1 METLGMDIY
10 SGIYQ
15 FIQRYYIDSIVN
27 KTGYNP
33 VNTITWAIILV
44 IVVIL
49 VYRTLRRY
57 DVSFDWKFA
66 AGNIP
71 FILLGASVRVVEDA
85 GFLQPPVSYFFMTP
99 LIYLVIFLIAFPTLL
114 ISLRVR
120 REDYWK
126 HYGSVGLILSI
137 AVLILLFWEL
147 QPVNWWIIPVTLLL
161 AALFTI
167 AYNQI
172 TARVYSP
179 MNNILSNSIFCSHM
193 VDGFATFLGIQF
205 LGYWELHVLPRF
217 LIDVF
222 GPWVMIPTK
231 VIIFVGILYVL
242 DSMEEDHMKGF
253 VKFVLIVLGLAPGL
267 RDALRMAFQV

>member
-1 METLGMDIY
+1 METMDMDIY

-15 FIQRYYIDSIVN
+15 FIEKYFIDSIVH

-44 IVVIL
+44 IAVVL
-49 VYRTLRRY
+49 VYRALRRY
-57 DVSFDWKFA
+57 DVRFDWKFA

-99 LIYLVIFLIAFPTLL
+99 LIYVIIFLIAFPTLL
-114 ISLRVR
+114 VSLKVR

-126 HYGSVGLILSI
+126 HYGSVGLLLSL
-137 AVLILLFWEL
+137 ATLILLFWKL
-147 QPVNWWIIPVTLLL
+147 QPVNWWVIPVTLLL
-161 AALFTI
+161 AAGFTI
-167 AYNQI
+167 AYSQI
-172 TARVYSP
+172 TSRVYSP
-179 MNNILSNSIFCSHM
+179 MNNTLSNTIFYSHM

-222 GPWVMIPTK
+222 GPWIMIPTK
-231 VIIFVGILYVL
+231 VIVFVAILYVL

-253 VKFVLIVLGLAPGL
+253 IKFVLIVLGLAPGL
-267 RDALRMAFQV
+267 RDAIRMTFQV

>member
-1 METLGMDIY
+1 MDIF
-10 SGIYQ
+10 SSIYQ
-15 FIQRYYIDSIVN
+15 FIEKYFIDSIVY

-44 IVVIL
+44 IAVVL

-57 DVSFDWKFA
+57 EVKFDWKFA

-99 LIYLVIFLIAFPTLL
+99 LIYVIIFLIAFPTLL
-114 ISLRVR
+114 ISLKLR

-126 HYGSVGLILSI
+126 HYGSVGLILSL
-137 AVLILLFWEL
+137 ATLILLFWKL

-161 AALFTI
+161 AAVFTV
-167 AYNQI
+167 AYTQI
-172 TARVYSP
+172 TSRVYSP
-179 MNNILSNSIFCSHM
+179 MNNTLSNSIFYSHM
-193 VDGFATFLGIQF
+193 VDGFATFFGIQF

-217 LIDVF
+217 LIDFF
-222 GPWVMIPTK
+222 GPWIMIPTK
-231 VIIFVGILYVL
+231 IIVFVTILYVL

-253 VKFVLIVLGLAPGL
+253 IKFVLIVLGLAPGL
-267 RDALRMAFQV
+267 RDTLRMTFQV